1 VILIPICTIFV
12 QDLIK
17 IIKQKMKSLIL
28 SFAIFNL
35 ISMTSQ
41 NSVHEFDIQTLDG
54 KTQSLSDFKGKKM
67 LFVNTA
73 SECGFTSQYEALQ
86 NVHSK
91 YGTDLVII
99 GFPANNFGGQEPG
112 SNSDIKT
119 FCSKNYG
126 VSFLMANKVSVK
138 GKDIDPLFK
147 WLNNQENQSFVGDIM
162 WNFEKYLID
171 ENGQLIKRF
180 RSSTKPDSDKI
191 ISLL

>member
-1 VILIPICTIFV
+1 MRFLVFT
-12 QDLIK
+12 
-17 IIKQKMKSLIL
+17 
-28 SFAIFNL
+28 FAIFNFL
-35 ISMTSQ
+35 TMTSQ
-41 NSVHEFDIQTLDG
+41 KSVHEFEIKTIDG
-54 KTQSLSDFKGKKM
+54 TTQSLSAFKGKKM

-86 NVHSK
+86 NVHNK
-91 YGTDLVII
+91 YGNDLVII

-119 FCSKNYG
+119 FCSKKYG
-126 VSFLMANKVSVK
+126 VSFLMANKTSVK
-138 GKDIDPLFK
+138 GKNIDPLFK

-171 ENGQLIKRF
+171 ENGYLIKRF
-180 RSSTKPDSDKI
+180 RSSTRPDSDKI

>member
-1 VILIPICTIFV
+1 MRFLFFIFTIFNF
-12 QDLIK
+12 LT
-17 IIKQKMKSLIL
+17 
-28 SFAIFNL
+28 
-35 ISMTSQ
+35 MTSQ
-41 NSVHEFDIQTLDG
+41 KSVHEFDIQTIDG
-54 KTQSLSDFKGKKM
+54 TTQALSAFRGKKL

-86 NVHSK
+86 NLHSK
-91 YGTDLVII
+91 YGNNLVII

-126 VSFLMANKVSVK
+126 VSFLMANKISVK
-138 GKDIDPLFK
+138 GNDINPLFK

-171 ENGQLIKRF
+171 ENGHLIKRF
-180 RSSTKPDSDKI
+180 RSSTRPDSDKI

>member
-1 VILIPICTIFV
+1 MRFLVFIFTIFNF
-12 QDLIK
+12 LT
-17 IIKQKMKSLIL
+17 
-28 SFAIFNL
+28 
-35 ISMTSQ
+35 MTSQ
-41 NSVHEFDIQTLDG
+41 KSVHEFEIKTIDG
-54 KTQSLSDFKGKKM
+54 STQALSDFKGKKM

-86 NVHSK
+86 NLHSK
-91 YGTDLVII
+91 YGNDLVII

-112 SNSDIKT
+112 SNIDIKT
-119 FCSKNYG
+119 FCSKNYRI
-126 VSFLMANKVSVK
+126 SFLMANKVSVK

-191 ISLL
+191 LSLL

>member
-1 VILIPICTIFV
+1 MRFIAYTFL
-12 QDLIK
+12 
-17 IIKQKMKSLIL
+17 
-28 SFAIFNL
+28 IFNFL
-35 ISMTSQ
+35 TMTSQ
-41 NSVHEFDIQTLDG
+41 KSVHEFDIKTIDG
-54 KTQSLSDFKGKKM
+54 KTQALSNFKGKKM

-86 NVHSK
+86 NVHEK
-91 YGTDLVII
+91 YGKDLVII

-147 WLNNQENQSFVGDIM
+147 WLNRQENQSFVGDIM

-180 RSSTKPDSDKI
+180 RSSTKQDSDKI